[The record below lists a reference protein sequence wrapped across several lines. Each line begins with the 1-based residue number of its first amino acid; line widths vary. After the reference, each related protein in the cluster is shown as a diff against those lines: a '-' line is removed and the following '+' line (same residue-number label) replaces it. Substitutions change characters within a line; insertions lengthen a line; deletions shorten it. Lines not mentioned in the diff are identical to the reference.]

1 MMEAIATSLGIT
13 PAQHLAAACHGPRDV
28 PSARVAVP
36 LEANVLGLRE
46 NGQVL
51 IVVSVDWFYAS
62 PGLRER
68 ILSQCAGRL
77 DGAGLVVAAS
87 HVHTSPNP
95 DRTKIGFSKVDL
107 EYVAWAE
114 DVIAD
119 RVEELLRKGE
129 WHPARLRFTSQAC
142 DCAIHRRR
150 KAWSLGR
157 SGFRRAVSIFPNAAG
172 PRDRKLRMLRVEK
185 QDGSL
190 LAVMW
195 GVSCHPTEW
204 PRYGE
209 LSSDYPGC
217 VRQAIRMRLGAEVP
231 VIFLQGF
238 CGDLRPP
245 SIGRWPR
252 RGTWRGLVMTFVS
265 VVLNGRS
272 FVGFTAR
279 EYARWM
285 ANIVKSAEEALNQA
299 GHAPPL
305 ATKLSIRRSAVDLSA
320 LGISGEIGQVT
331 FHWFDLDE
339 ELRVVGISAEV
350 CWEYAGLI
358 ESAFP
363 GKTIWPVG
371 YIDSVYG
378 YLPTKAMLAEG
389 GYEVSGFMRPFGIEG
404 SFVADIDETII
415 KSLS

>member
-1 MMEAIATSLGIT
+1 
-13 PAQHLAAACHGPRDV
+13 
-28 PSARVAVP
+28 
-36 LEANVLGLRE
+36 VLGLRE
-46 NGQVL
+46 NGRTLV
-51 IVVSVDWFYAS
+51 IVSIDWFFIS
-62 PGLRER
+62 LELRER
-68 ILSQCAGRL
+68 ILSRCAGRL
-77 DGAGLVVAAS
+77 EEAGLVVAAS

-95 DRTKIGFSKVDL
+95 DPTKIGFSKVDL

-129 WHPARLRFTSQAC
+129 WHLVRLRFTTTPC
-142 DCAIHRRR
+142 DLAIHRRR

-172 PRDRKLRMLRVEK
+172 PRDRELRMLRVEK

-195 GVSCHPTEW
+195 GVSCHPTDW

-217 VRQAIRMRLGAEVP
+217 VRQAIRMRLGAETP

-252 RGTWRGLVMTFVS
+252 HGRWRGLVMTLVS

-299 GHAPPL
+299 GHASPL
-305 ATKLSIRRSAVDLSA
+305 ATKLSIRRSGIDLAA

-331 FHWFDLDE
+331 FHSFDLCED
-339 ELRVVGISAEV
+339 LRVVGISAEV

-358 ESAFP
+358 ECAFP

-371 YIDSVYG
+371 YIDNVFG

-404 SFVADIDETII
+404 SFVAEIEETII
-415 KSLS
+415 RSLS